1 MKKKIPK
8 NKTKKNKIQKII
20 HHEEAEYFINLMS
33 ARISKDPELIKKAEE
48 EMEDF
53 IKAGITTKKP

>member
-1 MKKKIPK
+1 MIVDKKL
-8 NKTKKNKIQKII
+8 KK
-20 HHEEAEYFINLMS
+20 YFINLMS